1 MMRDLDASSP
11 VVWPPWCYSVDIKRD
26 IDLFGLPKSRR
37 SGVGMQIE
45 HSVNNNNTTSTNN
58 NRVAAAAD
66 VKTERLSPVAAAG
79 GDSASSR
86 SGTPSSSCYPNT
98 PPGVAA
104 AADRVSSPAP
114 NRNCSDLIR
123 SLAAKYQNANPSE
136 YMPSRNGLSLGILSA
151 ATAAAAAAA
160 AAATSTKDN
169 GCEGSLLN
177 PGFPFATPTIPGTN
191 VPMFPP
197 MMDMSSTQALLSM
210 VRSSQFDAFM
220 SGKTGGGTKRPC
232 STSSSSSNPLH
243 PHNIGSAAAASA
255 SEQNPLD
262 LSSSSSPCKKP
273 RKGHPPAAGSHWETA
288 AAAAGSFAET
298 FLNIPAFG
306 LALQKSREKVA
317 LTCNGVGGN
326 NKRLGS
332 VSPKPS
338 KAPSKQSPCHQAAPS
353 RVLPCASTCSAPSA
367 TSTADKHTCP
377 NAADKSTVSS
387 WTVDD
392 VCDFVGTIDLCAE
405 YSQCFREQSI
415 DGTALPLLSED
426 HLTGTMNMK
435 LGPALKFR
443 AVLAQKLGNCA
454 VCMHCAHCHGAQSHG
469 AGRHSPGPGNN
480 NNNNNSSSSAQC

>member
-1 MMRDLDASSP
+1 
-11 VVWPPWCYSVDIKRD
+11 
-26 IDLFGLPKSRR
+26 
-37 SGVGMQIE
+37 
-45 HSVNNNNTTSTNN
+45 
-58 NRVAAAAD
+58 
-66 VKTERLSPVAAAG
+66 
-79 GDSASSR
+79 
-86 SGTPSSSCYPNT
+86 
-98 PPGVAA
+98 
-104 AADRVSSPAP
+104 
-114 NRNCSDLIR
+114 
-123 SLAAKYQNANPSE
+123 
-136 YMPSRNGLSLGILSA
+136 
-151 ATAAAAAAA
+151 
-160 AAATSTKDN
+160 
-169 GCEGSLLN
+169 
-177 PGFPFATPTIPGTN
+177 
-191 VPMFPP
+191 MFPP

-232 STSSSSSNPLH
+232 STSSSSSIPLH
-243 PHNIGSAAAASA
+243 PLNVGSAAAAST

-273 RKGHPPAAGSHWETA
+273 RKGHPSAAGQWESA

-338 KAPSKQSPCHQAAPS
+338 KAQSKQSPCHQGAPS
-353 RVLPCASTCSAPSA
+353 RALPCASACSAPSA
-367 TSTADKHTCP
+367 TISANADKHTCP

-454 VCMHCAHCHGAQSHG
+454 VCMHCAHCHGAQTHG
-469 AGRHSPGPGNN
+469 AGRHSPVPG
-480 NNNNNSSSSAQC
+480 NNSSSSAQC

>member
-1 MMRDLDASSP
+1 
-11 VVWPPWCYSVDIKRD
+11 
-26 IDLFGLPKSRR
+26 
-37 SGVGMQIE
+37 MQIE
-45 HSVNNNNTTSTNN
+45 HPVNNNNNSISANN
-58 NRVAAAAD
+58 NRVATAAD

-86 SGTPSSSCYPNT
+86 SGTPSSSCYPGT
-98 PPGVAA
+98 PPGIAA
-104 AADRVSSPAP
+104 TADRVSSPAP

-136 YMPSRNGLSLGILSA
+136 YMPSRNGLNLGMLSA

-160 AAATSTKDN
+160 AAAASTKDN
-169 GCEGSLLN
+169 GCDGSLLN

-220 SGKTGGGTKRPC
+220 SSKTGGGVGGTKRPC

-273 RKGHPPAAGSHWETA
+273 RKGHPPAAGHWESAAAA

-317 LTCNGVGGN
+317 LTCNGGGGH
-326 NKRLGS
+326 NKRMGS
-332 VSPKPS
+332 VSPKPP
-338 KAPSKQSPCHQAAPS
+338 KALSKQPPCHQTVPS
-353 RVLPCASTCSAPSA
+353 RVIPCASACSAPPPA
-367 TSTADKHTCP
+367 TSTAAADKHTCP
-377 NAADKSTVSS
+377 NAADKLTVSS

-392 VCDFVGTIDLCAE
+392 VCDFVGSIDLCAE

-469 AGRHSPGPGNN
+469 AGRHSPGPGPGNN
-480 NNNNNSSSSAQC
+480 NNNNNSKNSSSSAQC

>member
-1 MMRDLDASSP
+1 
-11 VVWPPWCYSVDIKRD
+11 
-26 IDLFGLPKSRR
+26 
-37 SGVGMQIE
+37 
-45 HSVNNNNTTSTNN
+45 
-58 NRVAAAAD
+58 
-66 VKTERLSPVAAAG
+66 
-79 GDSASSR
+79 
-86 SGTPSSSCYPNT
+86 
-98 PPGVAA
+98 
-104 AADRVSSPAP
+104 
-114 NRNCSDLIR
+114 
-123 SLAAKYQNANPSE
+123 
-136 YMPSRNGLSLGILSA
+136 MPSRNGLNLGILSA

-160 AAATSTKDN
+160 AAASSTKDN
-169 GCEGSLLN
+169 GCDGSLLN

-243 PHNIGSAAAASA
+243 PLNIGSTAVASS

-273 RKGHPPAAGSHWETA
+273 RKGHPSAAGQWESA

-338 KAPSKQSPCHQAAPS
+338 KAQSKQPPCHQGVPS
-353 RVLPCASTCSAPSA
+353 RALPCASACSAPSA
-367 TSTADKHTCP
+367 TTSANADKHTCP

-405 YSQCFREQSI
+405 YSQ
-415 DGTALPLLSED
+415 
-426 HLTGTMNMK
+426 
-435 LGPALKFR
+435 
-443 AVLAQKLGNCA
+443 V
-454 VCMHCAHCHGAQSHG
+454 
-469 AGRHSPGPGNN
+469 
-480 NNNNNSSSSAQC
+480 SSVIII